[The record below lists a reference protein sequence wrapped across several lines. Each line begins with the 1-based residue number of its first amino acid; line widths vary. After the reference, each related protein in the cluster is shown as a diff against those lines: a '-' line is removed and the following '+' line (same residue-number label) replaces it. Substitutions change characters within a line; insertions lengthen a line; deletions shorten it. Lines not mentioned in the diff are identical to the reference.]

1 MKKLL
6 LGSTALLA
14 LAGAVVLA
22 QGQALAAPDDLD
34 REKAQLRKEN
44 ADLRELLRM
53 RDENAALR
61 QRLGQKGIE
70 APAPLPVAQSPR
82 RAAAAPSGQ
91 ASRAESAARSVT
103 PSVFESYAADM
114 PVKASPPVRAAIY
127 DWTGFYVGANIG
139 YGIGHDRARQV
150 LDLGGGI
157 VSTTFVDPAVAPRG
171 AVGGFQIG
179 YNWQGGR
186 NWLVGFETDFQGASQ
201 TDQACTSLCISQT
214 PLTQTLAVEH
224 KIDYFGTVRARL
236 GAVSD
241 NVLFYAT
248 GGAAYG
254 RVTETASI
262 VINNPP
268 AGGRSVAN
276 SLSETRFG
284 WTAGGGIE
292 AALWGNWTAKAEYLY
307 LDLGRTSPNTFSFV
321 IPGLTGTS
329 TTTGTIRDHI
339 VRAGVNY
346 RFGDAPLNAYA
357 SAQGVDA
364 NAVYAPVYNWTGF
377 YAGANA
383 GYSAGVSRVSQ
394 VADGGGFVST
404 STVDSVVTPKG
415 FAGGVQAGYNWQGG
429 RNWLVGFEAD
439 LQGTNQSGTS
449 CAPVVCL
456 SQIVGGVSSTR
467 ALTATQQL
475 DWFGTLR
482 GRVGAVNNNILFY
495 ATGGAAFGRVKE
507 TMAENLTGNG
517 PANFTTNITTFNQT
531 GWVAGGG
538 IEAAFAGN
546 WTAKA
551 EYLYLDL
558 GTIQSSF
565 NDGTPS
571 TINSTSTVRD
581 HIFRAGVNYRFA
593 GEPARWWQ

>member
-1 MKKLL
+1 
-6 LGSTALLA
+6 LLA

-171 AVGGFQIG
+171 AVGGLQI
-179 YNWQGGR
+179 
-186 NWLVGFETDFQGASQ
+186 
-201 TDQACTSLCISQT
+201 
-214 PLTQTLAVEH
+214 
-224 KIDYFGTVRARL
+224 
-236 GAVSD
+236 
-241 NVLFYAT
+241 
-248 GGAAYG
+248 
-254 RVTETASI
+254 
-262 VINNPP
+262 
-268 AGGRSVAN
+268 
-276 SLSETRFG
+276 
-284 WTAGGGIE
+284 
-292 AALWGNWTAKAEYLY
+292 
-307 LDLGRTSPNTFSFV
+307 
-321 IPGLTGTS
+321 
-329 TTTGTIRDHI
+329 
-339 VRAGVNY
+339 
-346 RFGDAPLNAYA
+346 
-357 SAQGVDA
+357 
-364 NAVYAPVYNWTGF
+364 
-377 YAGANA
+377 
-383 GYSAGVSRVSQ
+383 
-394 VADGGGFVST
+394 
-404 STVDSVVTPKG
+404 
-415 FAGGVQAGYNWQGG
+415 GYNWQGG

-571 TINSTSTVRD
+571 TINNTSTVRD